1 MSPFD
6 PEWQEEAEPS
16 GEVFD
21 DAIWAAI
28 LLAIE
33 PRLGGILLRS
43 WSGPARDAY
52 LAGLKNMM
60 PADAPFKKMPVHIA
74 DDRMLGGLDLP
85 ATLAAGRPV
94 FALGLLAES
103 EGGVLQLAMAER
115 VTSGTAARIAAVM
128 DQGAGMS
135 LVALDEGDGPDE
147 APPAV
152 LAERMAFTVTAA
164 MLPRDGEWPSAER
177 IDAAKAELANVIVSD
192 AALSQLCSL
201 AAMLGIGTLRAPIF
215 ALRAARAA
223 AAFAGEAEIGAN
235 EIALATK
242 LVLAP
247 RATQMPNM
255 ESDEAQAKP
264 EPETPPESQEH
275 EQSQQDSQKP
285 LEDTV
290 LDAEQAVLP
299 PELLAALAAG
309 LGPKRNARGGGS
321 SGVSA
326 SLTRGRPAGCRP
338 GSLKNNARLS
348 IIETLRAAAPWQSLR
363 RNSNSSRK
371 ILIKAD
377 DFRIKK
383 FKDQAT
389 TVAIFAVDAS
399 GSAAVNR
406 LAEAKG
412 AIQLLLAECYVR
424 RDQVALIAF
433 RGRAAECLLH
443 PTNALARA
451 KRALAGL
458 PGGGPTPLSHGINA
472 ARAMADAERRKGHK
486 PLLVLLTDGGAN
498 IGRDGNPGRA
508 AAGADALAAGKSC
521 REQKL
526 TSLIVDTSPRP
537 NAFVAKLAAQMA
549 GRYAPLPYADPASLT
564 RLIRAEGGFDARS
577 LA

>member
-6 PEWQEEAEPS
+6 PEWQEEKAPS
-16 GEVFD
+16 GAVYD

-33 PRLGGILLRS
+33 PALGGILLRS
-43 WSGPARDAY
+43 WSGPARDGY
-52 LAGLKNMM
+52 IAGLKSLLPM
-60 PADAPFKKMPVHIA
+60 AAPFKKMPLHIA

-94 FALGLLAES
+94 FARGLLAES

-115 VTSGTAARIAAVM
+115 LSAGTAARIAAVM
-128 DQGAGMS
+128 DQGAPFAV
-135 LVALDEGDGPDE
+135 VALDEGDGPDE
-147 APPAV
+147 APPAA
-152 LAERMAFTVTAA
+152 LAERLAFTVTAA
-164 MLPRDGEWPSAER
+164 MLPREGAFPEFEK
-177 IDAAKAELANVIVSD
+177 ILAAKAALANVVVTD
-192 AALSQLCSL
+192 AVLGQLCSL
-201 AAMLGIGTLRAPIF
+201 GVMLGIGSLRAPIF

-223 AAFAGEAEIGAN
+223 AAFAGKTEIGAD
-235 EIALATK
+235 EIAMATR

-247 RATQMPNM
+247 RATQMPSM
-255 ESDEAQAKP
+255 AP
-264 EPETPPESQEH
+264 EETPEEPAPETPPEPQETKQ
-275 EQSQQDSQKP
+275 EESPQA
-285 LEDTV
+285 LEDKI
-290 LDAEQAVLP
+290 LDAAQAVLP

-309 LGPKRNARGGGS
+309 LGPRRNARGGGS

-326 SLTRGRPAGCRP
+326 SLTRGRPAGVRP
-338 GSLKNNARLS
+338 GALKNGARLS
-348 IIETLRAAAPWQSLR
+348 VIETLRAAAPWQGLR
-363 RNSNSSRK
+363 RKAQSARK
-371 ILIKAD
+371 ISIKAE

-383 FKDQAT
+383 FKEQAT

-399 GSAAVNR
+399 GSSAVNR

-412 AIQLLLAECYVR
+412 AIQLLLAQCYVR

-433 RGRAAECLLH
+433 RGRAADCLLP

-472 ARAMADAERRKGHK
+472 ARAMADAEKRKGHK

-508 AAGADALAAGKSC
+508 AAGADAMAAGKSC
-521 REQKL
+521 GAQKL
-526 TSLIVDTSPRP
+526 SALIIDTSPRP
-537 NAFVAKLAAQMA
+537 NAFVAKLAAQMG

-577 LA
+577 IA